1 MDTAPMNLDSIRIVL
16 TRPLY
21 GGNVGSVCRA
31 MMNMGLSDLAIV
43 TPSLGLHELEVRKMS
58 LHAVELYE
66 NRSDFKT
73 LADAVADCHVVAGT
87 TARGGLYRAHSQTI
101 REWAPDLVASA
112 QAGKVA
118 IVFGPEDD
126 GLNNDEIALCNR
138 LIEIPSTERYRSL
151 NLSQAVMICCYELYS
166 ASGEFEADPERSPE
180 ATSVQRERMYEFWE
194 KALLN
199 IGFMDNDTSDHMM
212 QGVRRILSR
221 GSLTDRDVRI
231 LMGIA
236 RQTDWVAD
244 ELRKHR
250 DFD

>member
-1 MDTAPMNLDSIRIVL
+1 MNLDNIRIVL

-31 MMNMGLSDLAIV
+31 MMNMGLSDLAV
-43 TPSLGLHELEVRKMS
+43 VSPSLGLHEVEVRKMS
-58 LHAVELYE
+58 LHAVELYHQ
-66 NRSDFKT
+66 RSDFQT
-73 LADAVADCHVVAGT
+73 LAEAVADCHVVAGA
-87 TARGGLYRAHSQTI
+87 TARGGLYRAHSRTL
-101 REWAPDLVASA
+101 RAWAPELIASA

-118 IVFGPEDD
+118 VVFGPEDH
-126 GLNNDEIALCNR
+126 GLTNEEVALCNR
-138 LIEIPSTERYRSL
+138 LIEIPSTERYRSI
-151 NLSQAVMICCYELYS
+151 NLAQAVMICCYELYT
-166 ASGEFEADPERSPE
+166 AADLFQPDPERSPE
-180 ATSVQRERMYEFWE
+180 ATSVQRERMYGFWE

-199 IGFMDNDTSDHMM
+199 IGFMDADTSEHMM

-236 RQTDWVAD
+236 RQADWVAD